1 MKRSYL
7 SKVVGA
13 GVVAASFA
21 ILPLA
26 APASAGSP
34 GMSDYQ
40 TGRHSMTEAGTLT
53 ATMQGNNNNMM
64 NGSGMDS
71 RWMSSMEFYQ
81 KGRHQWIGD
90 GMMSQLRTTGDMM
103 QNRTMESQ
111 PMTVPTDSPSTNPQT
126 TPGSGTGT
134 PRTNP

>member
-26 APASAGSP
+26 SPASAGSP
-34 GMSDYQ
+34 GM
-40 TGRHSMTEAGTLT
+40 TETGTLT
-53 ATMQGNNNNMM
+53 ATMQGYNNNMT

-81 KGRHQWIGD
+81 MGRHEWIGN
-90 GMMSQLRTTGDMM
+90 GMMSSLRTTGDMM
-103 QNRTMESQ
+103 QNQTMESQ
-111 PMTVPTDSPSTNPQT
+111 PMTVPTTPSQPMDTPSTNPQT
-126 TPGSGTGT
+126 TPGSGTST